1 MLPSILGN
9 DRSEL
14 IPIGIVFIVVGVTSK
29 NKLLKSDNL
38 ENSDAD

>member
-14 IPIGIVFIVVGVTSK
+14 IPIGIVFMAIGIASNKNAKPNHSK
-29 NKLLKSDNL
+29 SQ
-38 ENSDAD
+38 